1 MSLSQASISAIVAA
15 LLHER
20 TALVD
25 DLAFWGAHWRRP
37 GKATFYEQVCNALQA
52 NTAALT
58 ELADSMAPWLKQH
71 PTYPFNILLKDPV

>member
-20 TALVD
+20 TALID
-25 DLAFWGAHWRRP
+25 DLAFWAAHWRRP
-37 GKATFYEQVCNALQA
+37 GKATLHAQARAALQA

-58 ELADSMAPWLKQH
+58 ELAENMAPWLKQH
-71 PTYPFNILLKDPV
+71 PTYPFTIVCKDPL